1 MLQVEVRGPL
11 STITGRKLVIK
22 RRIDNVNDLMVYL
35 SKRFLKRAEEK
46 GLSSILRNFFS
57 HNLIIVNGIE
67 ISALNGSNTKIKS
80 GDKVV
85 ILNIVHGG

>member
-1 MLQVEVRGPL
+1 MLHVEVRGPL
-11 STITGRKLVIK
+11 STITGKKLVIRK
-22 RRIDNVNDLMVYL
+22 RIDDVNDLMVYL
-35 SKRFLKRAEEK
+35 SKRFLKKAEER

-67 ISALNGSNTKIKS
+67 ISALNGPHTKVKN
-80 GDKVV
+80 GDKIV

>member
-35 SKRFLKRAEEK
+35 SKRFLKKAEEK